1 MQRLQR
7 LRPRESAAQQALP
20 DLLGLGERFNL
31 SFRRGQTVLLAA
43 EPNQGKSAVALW
55 LSIHWASSQHN
66 LRVLYFSADSDEYT
80 TWRRSTAAVLG
91 QPQSYVDHLRSH
103 EAGTALASLKGRVA
117 FDFETD
123 PTYQHITEETVA
135 FYELWGQY
143 PDVIVIDNLM
153 DVVGENEDEFAA
165 LIDHTRAFKRLARG
179 TNSVCLMLHHCNE
192 KGGDRQSS
200 HPPARGDITGK
211 VSKKP
216 EAVITLN
223 IPEPGLMQFAPV
235 KNREGFQDKSGQTS
249 LTLRFDI
256 DRMQI
261 SDLNH
266 DRLGGVA

>member
-20 DLLGLGERFNL
+20 DLLGLGERFGL
-31 SFRRGQTVLLAA
+31 AFRRGQTVLLAA

-55 LSIHWASSQHN
+55 LSVNWAQRG

-80 TWRRSTAAVLG
+80 TWRRATATVTG
-91 QPQSYVDHLRSH
+91 QPQSYVDHLKEY

-123 PTYQHITEETVA
+123 PTYQHITEEVIA
-135 FYELWGQY
+135 FYELWGTY
-143 PDVIVIDNLM
+143 PDVIVVDNLM
-153 DVVGENEDEFAA
+153 DVIGDNEDEFAA
-165 LIDHTRAFKRLARG
+165 LIDHTRALKRLARG
-179 TNSVCLMLHHCNE
+179 ANAMVLMLHHCNE
-192 KGGDRQSS
+192 KSGDKQSS
-200 HPPARGDITGK
+200 HPPAQGDITGK
-211 VSKKP
+211 VGKKP
-216 EAVITLN
+216 EVVVTLN

-235 KNREGFQDKSGQTS
+235 KNREGFRDKTGQTF

-261 SDLNH
+261 SDLSHNK
-266 DRLGGVA
+266 LGGAA